1 MSTTASA
8 AAPGCPS
15 APLREVAA
23 RLAAAHPIARTELE
37 HGSAFELLVATVL
50 SAQTTDQRVN
60 AVTRELFSRWPDA
73 PALAAADE
81 EQLADLLRPL
91 GMGPT
96 RAQRIR
102 ALAAQLL
109 ERHDGE
115 VPEGQEALE
124 ALSGV
129 GRKTALVVR
138 GVWFGRD
145 ALAVDTHVMRLA
157 SRLGW
162 TSSRD
167 AQRVEK
173 DVLAQ
178 REREVAEGAVP
189 YADGAELSLR
199 LILHGRRVCTARA
212 PQCGRC
218 VLADLCPAV
227 QIPDAPQTL
236 SVPTF
241 LADLAERADSS
252 AADGA
257 LELLRCDGTALHDEP
272 SVRHSAVL
280 VLITGTSLAQAHVL
294 LHERGHTLRSQPG
307 QFALPGGGVEPQDAD
322 ETAAAL
328 REARE
333 EVGLDP
339 EQVQVLGAFAP
350 VPMPHRCRLVTPVLA
365 WAPQQPPVSVVDP
378 VEVERV
384 VWVPLVGEGSL
395 SELGRRGGG
404 LLDGRSVGPLFEL
417 PDDVLV
423 WGITAVIL
431 DAVLAAVGLPGWA
444 QISAMQQDA
453 DALAARHGTVR
464 HGGVLR
470 APQEIPA
477 HLRR

>member
-1 MSTTASA
+1 MPTTA
-8 AAPGCPS
+8 AAPASGCPS
-15 APLREVAA
+15 APLRQVAA
-23 RLAAAHPIARTELE
+23 RLAAAYPIARTELE
-37 HGSAFELLVATVL
+37 YSSAFELLVATVL

-60 AVTRELFSRWPDA
+60 AVTGELFSRWPDA
-73 PALAAADE
+73 SALASADE
-81 EQLADLLRPL
+81 DGLAALLRPL

-96 RAQRIR
+96 RAHRIR
-102 ALAAQLL
+102 SLAAQLL
-109 ERHDGE
+109 ERHSGE
-115 VPEGQEALE
+115 VPEDQQALE

-138 GVWFGRD
+138 GVWFGQD
-145 ALAVDTHVMRLA
+145 ALAVDTHVTRLA
-157 SRLGW
+157 RRLGW

-173 DVLAQ
+173 DVLAR
-178 REREVAEGAVP
+178 REREMIDGAVP
-189 YADGAELSLR
+189 YADGADLSLR

-218 VLADLCPAV
+218 VLADLCPAAQV
-227 QIPDAPQTL
+227 PDVPQAPP
-236 SVPTF
+236 VPAF
-241 LADLAERADSS
+241 LADLAARADGS
-252 AADGA
+252 ATDGMK
-257 LELLRCDGTALHDEP
+257 ELLRRDEP
-272 SVRHSAVL
+272 APDDALSMRHSAVL
-280 VLITGTSLAQAHVL
+280 VLITGTTLAQAHVL
-294 LHERGHTLRSQPG
+294 VHERGYTLRSQPG

-322 ETAAAL
+322 AMATAL

-350 VPMPHRCRLVTPVLA
+350 VPMPHRGRLVTPVLA
-365 WAPQQPPVSVVDP
+365 WAPQQPPVSVEDP

-404 LLDGRSVGPLFEL
+404 LLDGRSVGPLFDL

-423 WGITAVIL
+423 WGLTAFIL
-431 DAVLAAVGLPGWA
+431 DAVLAGVGLPGWA
-444 QISAMQQDA
+444 QLSPTPQDA
-453 DALAARHGTVR
+453 DASAPR
-464 HGGVLR
+464 GGRVLR

>member
-1 MSTTASA
+1 MPTTA
-8 AAPGCPS
+8 AAPASGCPS
-15 APLREVAA
+15 APLRQVAA

-37 HGSAFELLVATVL
+37 CSSAFELLVATVL

-60 AVTRELFSRWPDA
+60 AVTGELFSRWPDA
-73 PALAAADE
+73 SALASADE
-81 EQLADLLRPL
+81 DDLAALLRPL

-96 RAQRIR
+96 RARRIR
-102 ALAAQLL
+102 SLAAQLL
-109 ERHDGE
+109 ERHGGE
-115 VPEGQEALE
+115 VPEDQQALE

-138 GVWFGRD
+138 GVWFGQD

-157 SRLGW
+157 ARLGW

-178 REREVAEGAVP
+178 REREMADSAVP
-189 YADGAELSLR
+189 YADGADLSLR

-218 VLADLCPAV
+218 VLADLCPAAQV
-227 QIPDAPQTL
+227 PDAPQAL
-236 SVPTF
+236 SVPAF
-241 LADLAERADSS
+241 LADLAARADGS
-252 AADGA
+252 ATDGMQ
-257 LELLRCDGTALHDEP
+257 ELLHRDEAALVDTP

-322 ETAAAL
+322 AMATAL

-350 VPMPHRCRLVTPVLA
+350 VPMPHRGRLVTPVLA
-365 WAPQQPPVSVVDP
+365 WASRQPPVSVVDP

-404 LLDGRSVGPLFEL
+404 LLDGRSVGPLFDL

-423 WGITAVIL
+423 WGLTAFIL
-431 DAVLAAVGLPGWA
+431 DAVLAGVGLPGWA
-444 QISAMQQDA
+444 QLTPTPQDA
-453 DALAARHGTVR
+453 DAPAPRG
-464 HGGVLR
+464 GGVLR